1 MVKCENP
8 FHDHFF
14 VFYIFFGSILLVLN
28 LQTMLVIRRS
38 KCLWAHSAYR
48 LIFFSSAAD
57 AVNCGVQVAAV
68 AITLRTPVIHPT
80 LNSLLGALF
89 HTSYAMGY
97 PTIFVLA
104 FNRFIAVVF
113 PKKMDLVFDKKK
125 TMLLGALFHT
135 SYAMGYPTIFVLAFN
150 RFIAVVFPKKMDLV
164 FDKKKTM
171 IILILCCVFGAF
183 TGALCPSGEIR
194 SMWDPYIPKFY
205 FTKTTHQ
212 ICARRASAPVALFP
226 DIYAVGNLALFMVLS
241 RF

>member
-1 MVKCENP
+1 MVEYENT
-8 FHDHFF
+8 FHYNFF
-14 VFYIFFGSILLVLN
+14 AFYIFFGCILLVLN

-80 LNSLLGALF
+80 LNSLLGALSV
-89 HTSYAMGY
+89 TSYAMEY

-113 PKKMDLVFDKKK
+113 PKKMDL
-125 TMLLGALFHT
+125 
-135 SYAMGYPTIFVLAFN
+135 I
-150 RFIAVVFPKKMDLV
+150 

-171 IILILCCVFGAF
+171 IILVLCCLFGAF
-183 TGALCPSGEIR
+183 TGALCLSGEIR
-194 SMWDPYIPKFY
+194 SMWDPYNLKFY

-212 ICARRASAPVALFP
+212 ICGRRATAPVALFP
-226 DIYAVGNLALFMVLS
+226 DIHPVGNLALFMVLS